1 MKFNIFKNG
10 KKINTIIADESFCEE
25 YCKKNN
31 YSYSIV
37 EDEKEEP
44 IEHIL
49 TREDEIDTMLI
60 DHEYRLTLVEL
71 GVNE

>member
-1 MKFNIFKNG
+1 MRFNIYKNG
-10 KKINTIIADESFCEE
+10 KRINTIVSDESFCKE

-44 IEHIL
+44 VERIL